1 MKKTILLLLLLF
13 ALQATNAQ
21 RYFQPELYIGPK
33 GGIAYSD
40 LKIDPKTFDQNYHQS
55 NVMGVSLVYYSS
67 IHWGM
72 KWGLNVELSRVEKGW
87 VDLWGDK
94 AQNQYTRHISYWEIP
109 IFTQTS
115 FGFRNWRFLLNFGP
129 VLNFASGG
137 TETIPTEPTFIAP
150 TYYSRPIDNKF
161 QFGVGGGV
169 GFARLLPFGRIQ
181 VDARAGQNLISV
193 FEFDR
198 THSISSQHRYYE
210 LSATL
215 LVRLF
220 GNNKKSKPIA
230 LPTNQVKPL
239 EKPELSKET
248 KPHRKLKA
256 KKKPK
261 PLEKIK

>member
-1 MKKTILLLLLLF
+1 
-13 ALQATNAQ
+13 
-21 RYFQPELYIGPK
+21 
-33 GGIAYSD
+33 
-40 LKIDPKTFDQNYHQS
+40 
-55 NVMGVSLVYYSS
+55 
-67 IHWGM
+67 M

-87 VDLWGDK
+87 IDLWGDK
-94 AQNQYTRHISYWEIP
+94 DQNQYSRHITYWEIP

-115 FGFRNWRFLLNFGP
+115 FGFRKWRFLANFGP

-137 TETIPTEPTFIAP
+137 SETIPTEPNFIAP

-161 QFGVGGGV
+161 QFGIGGGV
-169 GFARLLPFGRIQ
+169 GFARILPFGRIQ
-181 VDARAGQNLISV
+181 IDARAGQNLISA

-220 GNNKKSKPIA
+220 GNNNNKRKPIA
-230 LPTNQVKPL
+230 LPPDQAEPLKKPKL
-239 EKPELSKET
+239 PKKT
-248 KPHRKLKA
+248 KPNKKNKP

-261 PLEKIK
+261 PLDKIK